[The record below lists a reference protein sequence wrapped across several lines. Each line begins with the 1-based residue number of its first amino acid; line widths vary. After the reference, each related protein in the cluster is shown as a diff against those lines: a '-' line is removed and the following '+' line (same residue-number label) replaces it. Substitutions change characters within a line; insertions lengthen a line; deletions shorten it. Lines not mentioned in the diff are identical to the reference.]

1 MPELLALIRALKAI
15 AKDLGRAERAAR
27 AILNKRPRKRP
38 RAPHSTAR
46 SEETDRVVSCW
57 EPVRSV
63 NAR

>member
-38 RAPHSTAR
+38 ERRTR
-46 SEETDRVVSCW
+46 LLVVKKQI
-57 EPVRSV
+57 V
-63 NAR
+63 